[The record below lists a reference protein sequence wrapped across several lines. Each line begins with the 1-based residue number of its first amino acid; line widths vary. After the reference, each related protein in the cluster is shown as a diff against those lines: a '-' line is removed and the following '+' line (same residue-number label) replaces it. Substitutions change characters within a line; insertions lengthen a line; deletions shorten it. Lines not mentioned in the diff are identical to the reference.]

1 MPWSS
6 ILSWNWTVK
15 TNLAKIQVIHVWRR
29 YQPVQLAPCACYRKC
44 MSLITDQQQ
53 KLVCTFMPWFSLS
66 VTINA
71 ARRKVCRSWRTVIK
85 KSVAAPTCLK
95 CLPIDISTFIPSAS
109 ERTGSSCFPNSR
121 ASAMWR
127 LLLLL
132 LKRYGGKPQ
141 PFYAKASQMKDCLTL
156 LSSTSQQT
164 TQTIC
169 APEGAIGISSVM

>member
-85 KSVAAPTCLK
+85 KVWRRPRVWNAYRL
-95 CLPIDISTFIPSAS
+95 TF
-109 ERTGSSCFPNSR
+109 
-121 ASAMWR
+121 R
-127 LLLLL
+127 LLFPQLRKEQAAVVFQTAERQQCEDCCCCCWKDMGENPNHFMQKPVKWRTVWPCSALHLSRRHKLFVPQKVLL
-132 LKRYGGKPQ
+132 
-141 PFYAKASQMKDCLTL
+141 
-156 LSSTSQQT
+156 
-164 TQTIC
+164 
-169 APEGAIGISSVM
+169 E